1 MGREPE
7 LVGTSQPRLVGLKLK
22 TVSGDSLP
30 MSLLGDMCPTQ
41 GSQGRI
47 EVEILFVY
55 FCSAS
60 PGPNGVHPPQFIKTN
75 FLAFKVELGPDFLLS
90 R

>member
-60 PGPNGVHPPQFIKTN
+60 PGPNGVHPPQFNISCRPPRCLCIRLIK
-75 FLAFKVELGPDFLLS
+75 D
-90 R
+90 